1 MRLTTSHCLTKE
13 PAFPPPKKTRV
24 QRAVGNQAHGR
35 EEGEEGVVT
44 RKNEPRGGGGGGKL
58 NKGIIRHIR
67 DKIKNSSVDAT
78 CRSCNVSDR
87 RG

>member
-35 EEGEEGVVT
+35 EEGEEGIVT
-44 RKNEPRGGGGGGKL
+44 RKNEPLGGGL
-58 NKGIIRHIR
+58 NKRIMRHIR
-67 DKIKNSSVDAT
+67 DKIKNSSVNAT

>member
-35 EEGEEGVVT
+35 EEGEEGIVT
-44 RKNEPRGGGGGGKL
+44 RKMNHGGGGKL

-67 DKIKNSSVDAT
+67 DKIENSSVDAT

>member
-35 EEGEEGVVT
+35 EEGEEGIVT
-44 RKNEPRGGGGGGKL
+44 RKNEPRGGGGGKL

>member
-44 RKNEPRGGGGGGKL
+44 RKNEPRGGGGGGGGELK
-58 NKGIIRHIR
+58 KGF
-67 DKIKNSSVDAT
+67 VF
-78 CRSCNVSDR
+78 CND
-87 RG
+87 

>member
-44 RKNEPRGGGGGGKL
+44 RKNEPRGGGGE
-58 NKGIIRHIR
+58 
-67 DKIKNSSVDAT
+67 IK
-78 CRSCNVSDR
+78 
-87 RG
+87 

>member
-35 EEGEEGVVT
+35 EEGEEGIVT
-44 RKNEPRGGGGGGKL
+44 RKNEPLGGGL
-58 NKGIIRHIR
+58 NKRIIRHIS
-67 DKIKNSSVDAT
+67 DKIKNSSVNAT

>member
-35 EEGEEGVVT
+35 EEGEEGIVT
-44 RKNEPRGGGGGGKL
+44 RKNEPLGGGGL
-58 NKGIIRHIR
+58 NKRIIRHIR
-67 DKIKNSSVDAT
+67 DKIKNSSVNAT